1 MQRVLHVFLFLCLY
15 NKYIVLKTCK
25 KVGYVFQAF
34 LFCGLMAISVTE
46 AVATYSIGGF
56 YYDFLGTVLAFTA
69 LACFFRIFQVCG
81 YAVAGEA

>member
-1 MQRVLHVFLFLCLY
+1 
-15 NKYIVLKTCK
+15 
-25 KVGYVFQAF
+25 
-34 LFCGLMAISVTE
+34 MAISVTE

-81 YAVAGEA
+81 YAVAGEAWQDNNTTINYDDVEYNIATAVSIVRKIAPYTQ